1 MGDYL
6 TSFPE
11 NSKYIVSLDHFKQKQ
26 KGTNLYLKLYCSL
39 KPTQTKRGMEYLGGL
54 QDLKHCLE
62 KLCHWKSRGIKW
74 NDKKQSKKF

>member
-26 KGTNLYLKLYCSL
+26 KG
-39 KPTQTKRGMEYLGGL
+39 MEYTDQKRNGIPWWMTRSKALPSETLSLEILGNKMER
-54 QDLKHCLE
+54 QKT
-62 KLCHWKSRGIKW
+62 K
-74 NDKKQSKKF
+74 

>member
-39 KPTQTKRGMEYLGGL
+39 RPTQTKIGMEYLWWMTGSKAL
-54 QDLKHCLE
+54 PSETLSLE
-62 KLCHWKSRGIKW
+62 ILGNKMERQKTK
-74 NDKKQSKKF
+74 

>member
-39 KPTQTKRGMEYLGGL
+39 RPTQTKRGMEYLGG
-54 QDLKHCLE
+54 
-62 KLCHWKSRGIKW
+62 
-74 NDKKQSKKF
+74 